1 MSEIPIDVLQFD
13 LKKKIFLSFQ
23 FSKGKFSSKL
33 NLVNLLKDLI
43 YFISFYFWIMIFSKK
58 LEVKK
63 KVDIIF
69 DDLDNFDHL
78 IFSVNYQKN
87 LLIIFIIKKK
97 NEKKNHYHFRPLS
110 FVTQVN

>member
-1 MSEIPIDVLQFD
+1 MIYNIKNFLSYKSNRQLDPKTICIELKKIIDQLILDKNLQLIVKRFSDLSEIPIDVLQFD

-63 KVDIIF
+63 K
-69 DDLDNFDHL
+69 
-78 IFSVNYQKN
+78 S
-87 LLIIFIIKKK
+87 
-97 NEKKNHYHFRPLS
+97 
-110 FVTQVN
+110 